1 MARPERYV
9 VTSPEA
15 ITVPRVEHDSTY
27 LAFLLLRIGYAVLPI
42 LAGLDKFTHVLA
54 DWPKYLSPRVAG
66 TLGLAP
72 QTFMWTV
79 GVIEI
84 VAGLLVAFTPRFGA
98 WVVAAWLVGI
108 IVNLLLLPGY
118 YDIAL
123 RDVGLAVGAIALA
136 LLARDVDHI

>member
-9 VTSPEA
+9 VTSPES
-15 ITVPRVEHDSTY
+15 ITVPRAEHDSAY
-27 LAFLLLRIGYAVLPI
+27 LAFFLLRIGYAVLPI
-42 LAGLDKFTHVLA
+42 LAGLDKFTHVLV
-54 DWPKYLSPRVAG
+54 DWPRYLSPRVAG
-66 TLGLAP
+66 MLGLAP
-72 QTFMWTV
+72 QTFMWAV